1 MNVSDESR
9 KGLHN
14 RRSRVH
20 TALME
25 QQGAYWDLEQ
35 CRWVRFVSP
44 DLAIDLPEQRTVE
57 QQTAVEESP
66 EVDVRSG

>member
-1 MNVSDESR
+1 
-9 KGLHN
+9 
-14 RRSRVH
+14 
-20 TALME
+20 ME